1 LGNSL
6 FYLDPL
12 KIFSYT
18 PVLLA
23 LSDYGVRHK
32 RKIIGQNGLCPV
44 RLAPVFNL
52 QKKIFIGRS
61 FMGRV
66 AIIGVGQSAF
76 VRGYPGSIRELA
88 FEGFKE
94 CMADAQVS
102 VKEIDASVICS
113 APEYDKQRS
122 PAGVFAEYLGLTP
135 QPTFYVETLCSS
147 SSTGVKLAYSL
158 IKSGLHDVVVV
169 LGFQKMSEISS
180 AESQER
186 MGRGADIQWESPFGT
201 MMPAYY
207 AMYARAHMKKYGT
220 TPEDL
225 ALIRVKASTYGQ
237 INEKAVYRKP
247 VALDMFSDPQS
258 PMSGPVASPL
268 RVGDCC
274 ANADGS
280 SCIILASEEKA
291 KALSKKPVWIL
302 GVGAASSP
310 VNMAGRALFT
320 GLAVGEEAGKQ
331 AYKMAGVSPKD
342 VDVAEVHDCFTIA
355 EMMAY
360 ENLGFAKPGEG
371 KDLIKS
377 KETYKEGIIP
387 VNVDG
392 GLLSKGHP
400 IGATGGSQI
409 RTIVL
414 QLRGQAGDMQVKN
427 PEIGLVHNIGGVGL
441 YGNVTILGRS

>member
-1 LGNSL
+1 
-6 FYLDPL
+6 
-12 KIFSYT
+12 
-18 PVLLA
+18 
-23 LSDYGVRHK
+23 
-32 RKIIGQNGLCPV
+32 
-44 RLAPVFNL
+44 
-52 QKKIFIGRS
+52 
-61 FMGRV
+61 MGRV

-247 VALDMFSDPQS
+247 VTLDMFSDPQS

>member
-1 LGNSL
+1 
-6 FYLDPL
+6 
-12 KIFSYT
+12 
-18 PVLLA
+18 
-23 LSDYGVRHK
+23 
-32 RKIIGQNGLCPV
+32 
-44 RLAPVFNL
+44 
-52 QKKIFIGRS
+52 
-61 FMGRV
+61 MGKV
-66 AIIGVGQSAF
+66 GIIGVGQSAF

-88 FEGFKE
+88 FEAFKE
-94 CMADAQVS
+94 TMADAKIS
-102 VKEIDASVICS
+102 VKDIDATVVCS

-122 PAGVFAEYLGLTP
+122 PAGVLAEYLGLTP

-147 SSTGVKLAYSL
+147 SSTGLKLAYSL
-158 IKSGLHDVVVV
+158 VKSGLHDVVMVM
-169 LGFQKMSEISS
+169 GFQKMSEITS

-207 AMYARAHMKKYGT
+207 AMHAHGHMAKYGT
-220 TPEDL
+220 KPEDL
-225 ALIRVKASTYGQ
+225 ALIRVKSSTYGQ
-237 INEKAVYRKP
+237 LNEKAVYRKP
-247 VALDMFSDPQS
+247 VTMEMFSDPENA
-258 PMSGPVASPL
+258 MSGPVASPL

-280 SCIILASEEKA
+280 SCLIVANEEKA
-291 KALSKKPVWIL
+291 KTFSKKPVWIL
-302 GVGAASSP
+302 GIGAASAP
-310 VNMAGRALFT
+310 VNMAGRDLFS
-320 GLAVGEEAGKQ
+320 GLSVGETAGKI
-331 AYKMAGVSPKD
+331 AYKMAGVTPKD
-342 VDVAEVHDCFTIA
+342 IDVAEVHDCFTIA

-371 KDLIKS
+371 KDLIRS
-377 KETYKEGIIP
+377 KETYKEGSIP

-414 QLRGQAGDMQVKN
+414 QLRGEAGPIQVKD

-441 YGNVTILGRS
+441 YGNVTIFGR

>member
-1 LGNSL
+1 
-6 FYLDPL
+6 
-12 KIFSYT
+12 
-18 PVLLA
+18 
-23 LSDYGVRHK
+23 
-32 RKIIGQNGLCPV
+32 
-44 RLAPVFNL
+44 
-52 QKKIFIGRS
+52 
-61 FMGRV
+61 MGKV
-66 AIIGVGQSAF
+66 GIIGVGQSAF
-76 VRGYPGSIRELA
+76 VRGFPGSIRELA

-94 CMADAQVS
+94 AMQDAQIS
-102 VKEIDASVICS
+102 AKDINASIICS

-122 PAGVFAEYLGLTP
+122 PAGVLAEYLGLTP

-147 SSTGVKLAYSL
+147 SSTGLKLAYSL
-158 IKSGLHDVVVV
+158 VKSGLHDVVVV
-169 LGFQKMSEISS
+169 IGFQKMSEISS

-207 AMYARAHMKKYGT
+207 AMYAQAHMAKYGT
-220 TPEDL
+220 KPEDL
-225 ALIRVKASTYGQ
+225 ALIRVKSSTYGQ
-237 INEKAVYRKP
+237 INEKAVYRKA
-247 VALDMFSDPQS
+247 VTLEMLADPGN

-280 SCIILASEEKA
+280 SCVIVASEEKA
-291 KALSKKPVWIL
+291 KILSKKPVWIL
-302 GVGAASSP
+302 GVGAASAT
-310 VNMAGRALFT
+310 VNMAGRDLFT
-320 GLAVGEEAGKQ
+320 GLTVGEQAGKQ
-331 AYKMAGVSPKD
+331 AYEMAGVTPKD
-342 VDVAEVHDCFTIA
+342 IDVAEVHDCFTIA

-371 KDLIKS
+371 KDLIRS
-377 KETYKEGIIP
+377 KETYKEGSIP

-400 IGATGGSQI
+400 IGATGGSQL

-414 QLRGQAGDMQVKN
+414 QLRGEAGPMQVKD

-441 YGNVTILGRS
+441 YGNVTILGR